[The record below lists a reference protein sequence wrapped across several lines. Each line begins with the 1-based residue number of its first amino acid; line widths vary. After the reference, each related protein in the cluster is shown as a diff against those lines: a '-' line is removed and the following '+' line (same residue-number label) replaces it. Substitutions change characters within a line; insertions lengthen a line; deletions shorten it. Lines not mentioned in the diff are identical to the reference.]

1 MSGVGL
7 ALWGSALAWAADP
20 TMEALRI
27 KPLWTTLDNG
37 LTVILH
43 EDHRAPVM
51 ALSLRYEVGAAED
64 TLPVADRA
72 AGRTGKAHLF
82 EHLMF
87 EGTPDFPSGD
97 YDRRLADLGADN
109 NAWTDHDATVYQ
121 VQGPIAALETALV
134 LEADRMTW
142 LGEALGEDVVKNQI
156 DVVLNER
163 LGDEMS
169 DYVYPYYSLDW
180 LLWPEG
186 HPYRW
191 PVLGT
196 RADLRAMSRE
206 ELVEHHRRWVGPANA
221 TLVLVGDFDAEV
233 TLALVKETLG
243 RVPPSAP
250 PPPRATGVEGPGLIG
265 PWQMTEDLAFPQLH
279 LAYRTVPRGHPDEP
293 ALDVLAMVL
302 SYGRGSRLDDA
313 LLYRRGLATD
323 VSVSTANGR
332 LGGGLYI
339 FVQRA
344 DKPLAPVLRVIEGEL
359 DRMVADGP
367 TEEEVRRAV
376 ASWRGYFISG
386 LEDPELLADILG
398 ECLAVYGDPSCLTIE
413 LERYESLTV
422 ADVHRVA
429 RTYLTEDRV
438 MLSVVG
444 PEDARL
450 ALPESASVSPP

>member
-1 MSGVGL
+1 MSGAALALVGL
-7 ALWGSALAWAADP
+7 AFAADP
-20 TMEALRI
+20 TLDALRVA
-27 KPLWTTLDNG
+27 PLWTTLDNG
-37 LTVILH
+37 LTVVIL

-64 TLPVADRA
+64 TLPVAGRA
-72 AGRTGKAHLF
+72 VGRTGKAHLF

-87 EGTPDFPSGD
+87 EGTPDFPSGE

-121 VQGPIAALETALV
+121 VQGPVAALETALA
-134 LEADRMTW
+134 LEADRMAW
-142 LGEALGEDVVKNQI
+142 LGEALGEEVVKNQV

-196 RADLRAMSRE
+196 RADLRGMPRE
-206 ELVEHHRRWVGPANA
+206 ELVEHHRRWGGPGNA
-221 TLVLVGDFDAEV
+221 TLVLVGDVQAAEA
-233 TLALVKETLG
+233 LALVKATLG
-243 RVPPSAP
+243 QVPGAAP
-250 PPPRATGVEGPGLIG
+250 PPPRAVGVEGPGLIG
-265 PWQMTEDLAFPQLH
+265 RWVMVEDLAFPQLH
-279 LAYRTVPRGHPDEP
+279 LAWRTVPRGHPDEP

-302 SYGRGSRLDDA
+302 SYGRGTRLDEA
-313 LLYRRGLATD
+313 LLYRRAVASE

-332 LGGGLYI
+332 LGGGLYV

-344 DKPLAPVLRVIEGEL
+344 DKPLAPALRVVDREL
-359 DRMVADGP
+359 ERIIAEGP
-367 TEEEVRRAV
+367 TEDEVRRAV
-376 ASWRGYFISG
+376 ASWRVFFISG
-386 LEDPELLADILG
+386 LEDPETLADALG
-398 ECLAVYGDPSCLTIE
+398 ECLQVYGDPSCLASE
-413 LERYESLTV
+413 LARYEALTA

-429 RTYLTEDRV
+429 RTYLTEDRAL
-438 MLSVVG
+438 LSVVG

>member
-1 MSGVGL
+1 MLGVVFALTGL
-7 ALWGSALAWAADP
+7 TLAADP
-20 TMEALRI
+20 AMDALRLA
-27 KPLWTTLDNG
+27 PLWTTLDNG
-37 LTVILH
+37 LTVVIL

-64 TLPVADRA
+64 TQPVAGRA
-72 AGRTGKAHLF
+72 VGRTGKAHLF

-87 EGTPDFPSGD
+87 EGTPDYPSGE

-121 VQGPIAALETALV
+121 VQGPIDALETALA
-134 LEADRMTW
+134 LEADRMAW

-196 RADLRAMSRE
+196 RADLNSMPRD
-206 ELVEHHRRWVGPANA
+206 ELVAHHQRWGGPANA
-221 TLVLVGDFDAEV
+221 TLVLVGDFEAEAA
-233 TLALVKETLG
+233 LALVQATLG
-243 RVPPSAP
+243 RVPRSPA
-250 PPPRATGVEGPGLIG
+250 PPPRALDVVGPGLIG
-265 PWQMTEDLAFPQLH
+265 PWLMVEDLAFPQLH
-279 LAYRTVPRGHPDEP
+279 LAWRTVPRGHPDEP
-293 ALDVLAMVL
+293 ALDVLAMVM
-302 SYGRGSRLDDA
+302 SYGRGTRLDDA
-313 LLYRRGLATD
+313 LLYRRAVATD

-332 LGGGLYI
+332 LGGGFYV

-344 DKPLAPVLRVIEGEL
+344 DKPLAPALRVVEREL
-359 DRMVADGP
+359 ERLLADGP
-367 TEEEVRRAV
+367 SEDEVRRAV
-376 ASWRGYFISG
+376 ASWRVFFISG
-386 LEDPELLADILG
+386 LEDPELLADTLG
-398 ECLAVYGDPSCLTIE
+398 ECLRVYGDPSCLAAE
-413 LERYESLTV
+413 LGRYEAVTA

-429 RTYLTEDRV
+429 RTYLNEDRV
-438 MLSVVG
+438 LLSVVA
-444 PEDARL
+444 PEDARF
-450 ALPESASVSPP
+450 ALPESATVSPP